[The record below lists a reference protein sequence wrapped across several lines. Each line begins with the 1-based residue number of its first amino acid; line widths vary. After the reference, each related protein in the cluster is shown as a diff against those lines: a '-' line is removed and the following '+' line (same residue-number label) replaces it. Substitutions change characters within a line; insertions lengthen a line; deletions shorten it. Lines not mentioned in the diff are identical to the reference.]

1 MGSGKQ
7 NSRYKYVICAIDLF
21 SRFCWS
27 KCITRATSD
36 VISDFLIENVF
47 TSGIPRKILSDNAEN
62 ISAGS
67 LPHLYDAV
75 NKGFANIVGNEESDE
90 NQEQKI
96 QQTTSTPYWPM
107 SNSVIERIFRNFG
120 DWIRKVVTTNPEDF
134 YKIVPIATLIYNT
147 TK

>member
-36 VISDFLIENVF
+36 IISDFLIENVF
-47 TSGIPRKILSDNAEN
+47 TTGIPRRILSDNAEN

-67 LPHLYDAV
+67 LPHLYNAI
-75 NKGFANIVGNEESDE
+75 NIGFNNLKKDE
-90 NQEQKI
+90 
-96 QQTTSTPYWPM
+96 QTDNDEPRITQSTSTPYWPM
-107 SNSVIERIFRNFG
+107 SNS
-120 DWIRKVVTTNPEDF
+120 
-134 YKIVPIATLIYNT
+134 
-147 TK
+147 